1 MNCPPEYWIWMQRT
15 LGAGVNSDN
24 ILMYF
29 GNPQKLYEAGK
40 SEWINSGVIGS
51 AAAKKLT
58 AYSPSQSYDIIKAC
72 KERGWSIITFDDE
85 RYPESLKEIYCP
97 PVVLYLWGDVSVLRE
112 NVLISIVGTR
122 NASEYGLSVAESL
135 SYSLAQAG
143 AVVVSGGAL
152 GIDSMAHRGA
162 VEGGGKTIAFLGCG
176 LGSSYLEQNSEL
188 RRVISQNGAVVSE
201 FLPFSQP
208 TKKSFPIRNRLISG
222 ISLGT
227 VVIEA
232 GEKSGSLITARFA
245 LEQGKDVFAVPGDV
259 MRSSFFGTNNLIRDG
274 ARAVFSVADVLDGYT
289 AVYGKY
295 LKFDENYTP
304 IAAIKNKG
312 REIKSKDVKTE
323 NRLKRDDVKPL
334 KEKKT
339 KKNEETVKNSE
350 SKVQSVQKEVR
361 EPLKKTELPQY
372 ATENAKKL
380 YESLTGEALVAD
392 EIALKSGLP
401 IQDVLAGLTELE
413 LYGIVKGESGK
424 RFKLN
429 EEDMK
434 NV

>member
-1 MNCPPEYWIWMQRT
+1 MQRT
-15 LGAGVNSDN
+15 LGAGVNADS

-29 GNPQKLYEAGK
+29 GNPQKLYESGK
-40 SEWINSGVIGS
+40 GQWISSGVIGT

-58 AYSPSQSYDIIKAC
+58 SYSPSQSYDIIKTC
-72 KERGWSIITFDDE
+72 RENGWSIITFDDE

-97 PVVLYLWGDVSVLRE
+97 PVVLYVWGDASVLRE
-112 NVLISIVGTR
+112 KVLISMVGTR

-135 SYSLAQAG
+135 SYSLGEAG

-162 VEGGGKTIAFLGCG
+162 VEAGGKTIAFLGSG
-176 LGSSYLEQNSEL
+176 LGSTYLEQNREL
-188 RRVISQNGAVVSE
+188 RRMISRNGAVVSE
-201 FLPFSQP
+201 FLPFSAP

-232 GEKSGSLITARFA
+232 GERSGSLITAKFA
-245 LEQGKDVFAVPGDV
+245 LEQGRDVFAVPGDV

-274 ARAVFSVADVLDGYT
+274 ARAVFSVADVLDGYMG
-289 AVYGKY
+289 VYGKY
-295 LKFDENYTP
+295 LKFDRNYTP
-304 IAAIKNKG
+304 IAPVKSKG
-312 REIKSKDVKTE
+312 SEIKRESFKRENGKNVKTGNSEKKTEAE
-323 NRLKRDDVKPL
+323 NKIKTVQKEAKKPL
-334 KEKKT
+334 KC
-339 KKNEETVKNSE
+339 
-350 SKVQSVQKEVR
+350 
-361 EPLKKTELPQY
+361 LELPGY
-372 ATENAKKL
+372 ATQNAKKL
-380 YESLTGEALVAD
+380 YESMKGEVLVAD

-413 LYGIVKGESGK
+413 LYGLVKGESGK
-424 RFKLN
+424 RYKLK

-434 NV
+434 SV